1 MRRFLQSAISIEH
14 LRATHPTDKVYVSMT
29 EIIVKQFTPANNMS
43 IDQLNTDY
51 GIAGHLT
58 FATGNGGFPMIHI
71 DNGQAKALI
80 SVYSAKC
87 SPSNQPPK
95 PPM

>member
-1 MRRFLQSAISIEH
+1 
-14 LRATHPTDKVYVSMT
+14 
-29 EIIVKQFTPANNMS
+29 MS

-80 SVYSAKC
+80 LSLIHI
-87 SPSNQPPK
+87 
-95 PPM
+95 

>member
-1 MRRFLQSAISIEH
+1 
-14 LRATHPTDKVYVSMT
+14 
-29 EIIVKQFTPANNMS
+29 MS

-80 SVYSAKC
+80 SVYSGQVL
-87 SPSNQPPK
+87 SFQPATETTDLMFVSEK
-95 PPM
+95 A